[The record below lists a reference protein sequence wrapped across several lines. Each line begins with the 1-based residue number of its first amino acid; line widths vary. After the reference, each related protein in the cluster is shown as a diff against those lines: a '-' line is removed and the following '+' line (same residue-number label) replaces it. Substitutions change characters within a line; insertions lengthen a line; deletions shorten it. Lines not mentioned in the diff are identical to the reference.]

1 MENRD
6 AMAEGSEWV
15 EKTYSL
21 QGLTEFIEENPQY
34 VSIASIVVSNPDSTI
49 MIGEQKPRVMGTAT
63 NILLLL
69 AYAMEIENGN
79 FRANQQILWSEVSLY
94 QLPDVEEAVHTNAG
108 NAARD
113 RGWLTDGAISLQD
126 ALSLLAQYN
135 DLALSDYLLRN
146 LRGDIW
152 DDVKARFSLQ
162 HSDMP
167 LPFSGLYLAIA
178 PSIQGMAA
186 GEIIEKWQNRPE
198 AEFRDHVTGLS
209 DAYANSDGDRQR
221 ITETLSDIRLGN
233 TFIEER
239 NSINLFPKT
248 TAAEMAQL
256 INTIITQA
264 REGDSVSIRVKTWLN
279 WPLEQ
284 QREIRRDFTDYGAL
298 FDNRLGVL
306 NGLDFGTSTYTG
318 NTTVQAVFF
327 DNLPVAFWFHMSSN
341 YMHQDFQQRMIFD
354 PAMIDRM
361 NQVEQYISSAETDTT
376 DAR

>member
-34 VSIASIVVSNPDSTI
+34 VSVASIVVGNPDSTI
-49 MIGEQKPRVMGTAT
+49 MIAGHKPRVMGTAS
-63 NILLLL
+63 NIFLLL

-79 FRANQQILWSEVSLY
+79 FNPDQQISWSEVSRY
-94 QLPDVEEAVHTNAG
+94 QLPDVEEAVHSNAG
-108 NAARD
+108 NTARD
-113 RGWLTDGAISLQD
+113 RGWLADEEISLQH

-146 LRGDIW
+146 LRNDIW
-152 DDVKARFSLQ
+152 EDVQARFGLQ
-162 HSDMP
+162 NSDMP

-178 PSIQGMAA
+178 PSIHELAA
-186 GEIIEKWQNRPE
+186 GEIIEKWKTLPE
-198 AEFRDHVTGLS
+198 TEFREHVIDLS
-209 DAYANSDGDRQR
+209 DAYVSNEEERQQ
-221 ITETLSDIRLGN
+221 ITEILSDNRLGN

-256 INTIITQA
+256 LYGIITQS
-264 REGDSVSIRVKTWLN
+264 REGDPVSMRVKTWLN

-318 NTTVQAVFF
+318 DTTVQAVFF

-361 NQVEQYISSAETDTT
+361 NQVAQNVSSAETDST